1 MAEEIARRTPL
12 YATHVL
18 LGAKMVSFGG
28 YEMPLSYPAGIA
40 AEHRAVRERV
50 GVFDVSHMGEFEVSG
65 PDRNA
70 FVQRVTPNDVGAL
83 KPGQAQYSAILTPQG
98 TFVDD
103 CLVYRFED
111 RVMLVVNA
119 ANLAKDWDYIV
130 AQKRGANV
138 RLRDIS
144 AETGLLA
151 VQGPGAESLLAPLTP
166 LGVAMVPYYHFVQ
179 GKVAGV
185 QCFVSRTGYTGEDG
199 FELYCRAG
207 ALETLWHALVGAG
220 RAEPCGL
227 GARDTLRLEAGYPL
241 YGSDID
247 DSVTPYEAGLGWIVK
262 LDKGVDFTGLAAL
275 KRQKLDGVTR
285 RLVGF
290 KVTEPKLVARHGYGV
305 YLDGTAVDVVR
316 SGTVTPTVNCA
327 IGITYLPVAHAK
339 AGSHFAI
346 DVRGKRAPAE
356 VVRLPFVPRR
366 TRTDSGGAAR

>member
-305 YLDGTAVDVVR
+305 FLDGTAVDVVR

>member
-1 MAEEIARRTPL
+1 MTDATPKRTPL
-12 YATHVL
+12 HQIHVT
-18 LGAKMVSFGG
+18 LGAKLVPFGG
-28 YEMPLSYPAGIA
+28 YEMPVSYPGGIA

-50 GVFDVSHMGEFEVSG
+50 GVFDVSHMGEFEVTG

-70 FVQRVTPNDVGAL
+70 FVQRVTCNDVGAL
-83 KPGQAQYSAILTPQG
+83 KPGQAQYSAILTDQG

-103 CLVYRFED
+103 CLVYRFAD
-111 RVMLVVNA
+111 RLMLVVNA
-119 ANLAKDWDYIV
+119 ANIAADWAHIV

-144 AETGLLA
+144 DATALLA
-151 VQGPGAESLLAPLTP
+151 VQGPEAEALLAPLTP
-166 LGVAMVPYYHFVQ
+166 VGVTMIPYYHFAE

-185 QCFVSRTGYTGEDG
+185 QCFISRTGYTGEDG
-199 FELYCRAG
+199 FELYCRA
-207 ALETLWHALVGAG
+207 ADAETLWHALVGAG

-247 DSVTPYEAGLGWIVK
+247 AAVTPYEAGLGWIVK
-262 LDKGVDFTGLAAL
+262 LEKGADFTGLAAL
-275 KRQKLDGVTR
+275 KRQKLAGVKR

-290 KVTEPKLVARHGYGV
+290 KVTEPKVVARHGYGV
-305 YLDGTAVDVVR
+305 YLDGPPVDVVR

-327 IGITYLPVAHAK
+327 IGMTYLPVAQAK
-339 AGSHFAI
+339 PGTPFTI

-356 VVRLPFVPRR
+356 VVPMPFVPRR
-366 TRTDSGGAAR
+366 TKK